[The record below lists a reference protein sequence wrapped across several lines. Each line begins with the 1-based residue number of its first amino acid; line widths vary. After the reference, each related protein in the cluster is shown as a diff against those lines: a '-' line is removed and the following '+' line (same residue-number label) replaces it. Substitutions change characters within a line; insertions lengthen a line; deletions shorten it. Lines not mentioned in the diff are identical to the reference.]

1 MANTGMRV
9 GELTGLRWCDVDF
22 ENGFI
27 DINHTLVY
35 FNYKDND
42 TGTACHYAIN
52 TPKTENGVRKIVM
65 TQAVK
70 DAFKMQRDYLEL
82 LDIKSI
88 DNIDGYNDFI
98 FLNSKGHVCNQN
110 ILNANIHRV
119 VKNEELKFNITV
131 GNNEY
136 QFTTDNIGLSDMLE

>member
-1 MANTGMRV
+1 
-9 GELTGLRWCDVDF
+9 
-22 ENGFI
+22 
-27 DINHTLVY
+27 
-35 FNYKDND
+35 
-42 TGTACHYAIN
+42 
-52 TPKTENGVRKIVM
+52 M

-110 ILNANIHRV
+110 VLNANIHRV
-119 VKNEELKFNITV
+119 V
-131 GNNEY
+131 NEY
-136 QFTTDNIGLSDMLE
+136 NSMCTNEDEKLPHFSCHVLRHTYQSLITDKKNKNTKEITNTI